1 MPISVF
7 DPEHQEKL
15 RKFDTDGG
23 GKLDADEVVNAF
35 VALQKALDASAKGTI
50 PFENFP
56 EEMQKKL
63 ATLDDTGDGQVC
75 PSCHHTFCQS
85 QHSVENTYGR
95 AALIFGGLDT
105 CSSTHRRFLRVS
117 RRSSARKIEP
127 QC

>member
-75 PSCHHTFCQS
+75 PLCDHAFCQNLR
-85 QHSVENTYGR
+85 SVKNTYGH
-95 AALIFGGLDT
+95 AALTFGRLDT
-105 CSSTHRRFLRVS
+105 CSSTRRRSLRVS
-117 RRSSARKIEP
+117 RRCSARKIEP